1 MRVTLRTSVVVSVA
15 AALLVSGAVSGST
28 LALWS
33 DAEPLPAEQFR
44 AGSIALTVDGQ
55 LSADLNGLSGMLSGL
70 TPGTTRTAPTTL
82 RNTGDVAIDI
92 RVSGTVATNSD
103 GRNLAG
109 SLRMR
114 VGTTAT
120 NCSAMPGNEASLQ
133 GYSTGTLLRL
143 APDQTA
149 TACVTV
155 GLAAAAPAGVQ
166 GGTTQVAMTLTADQV
181 RP

>member
-1 MRVTLRTSVVVSVA
+1 MRVTLRTSVVASVA
-15 AALLVSGAVSGST
+15 AAVLISGAVSGST

-33 DAEPLPAEQFR
+33 DAEPLPAEQLR
-44 AGSIALTVDGQ
+44 AGSIELTVNGQ
-55 LSADLNGLSGMLSGL
+55 LSADLTGLSGMLTGL
-70 TPGTTRTAPTTL
+70 TPGATRAAPVTL
-82 RNTGDVAIDI
+82 QNTGDVPVDV
-92 RVSGTVATNSD
+92 RVSGTSASNPD
-103 GRNLAG
+103 GKNLAG

-143 APDQTA
+143 GPTQTA
-149 TACVTV
+149 TVCVTV
-155 GLAAAAPAGVQ
+155 VLEAAAPTGVQ
-166 GGTTQVAMTLTADQV
+166 GGATRVTTTLTADQV